1 MAQQI
6 INISICPEDKNNVEF
21 MYTISFSAQFIIP

>member
-1 MAQQI
+1 MAKQI
-6 INISICPEDKNNVEF
+6 ITISICPEDKNNVEC